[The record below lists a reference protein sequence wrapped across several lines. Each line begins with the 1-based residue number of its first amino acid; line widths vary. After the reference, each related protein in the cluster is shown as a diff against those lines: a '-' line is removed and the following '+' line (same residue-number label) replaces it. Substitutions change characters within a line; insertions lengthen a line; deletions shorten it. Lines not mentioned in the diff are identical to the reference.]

1 MKRMM
6 SLFVGS
12 LMVASFAGAADT
24 EKKESDTTDHSKNP
38 ITGTETTT
46 HKYKKTIKDEHGQEA
61 KVDVKEKVK
70 HMKNGKTKKSV
81 EVDGEAVSK

>member
-1 MKRMM
+1 MM

-12 LMVASFAGAADT
+12 MMVASFASAADT
-24 EKKESDTTDHSKNP
+24 EHVESDKTDHSKNP

-61 KVDVKEKVK
+61 KVDVKEKIK
-70 HMKNGKTKKSV
+70 KSKDGKVKKSV
-81 EVDGEAVSK
+81 EVEGESTSK